1 MPDSLDQSPFLP
13 KLAPKEYRQ
22 ALGRYATG
30 IAVITIMTDD
40 GPIGMTVNSF
50 ASVSL
55 NPPLVLWSP
64 DKSSKRYEAFVK
76 AKYFA
81 VHVLSDKQ
89 KDVCDGFARN
99 ALSCSD
105 FPYENNQH
113 AVPLLKGCVAIF
125 ECRQYQCLDGGDHT
139 IILGEVEQ
147 ARYKQANSLIFAH
160 GSFSQTTNAQ
170 LDHTQ

>member
-1 MPDSLDQSPFLP
+1 MSDLIDLDPILP
-13 KLAPKEYRQ
+13 KVAPKEYRQ
-22 ALGRYATG
+22 ALGRFATG
-30 IAVITIMTDD
+30 IAVITIMTEN

-64 DKSSKRYEAFVK
+64 DKSSKRYEAFMN
-76 AKYFA
+76 ATHFA
-81 VHVLSDKQ
+81 VHVLSDEQ

-99 ALSCSD
+99 AFAFSD
-105 FPYENNQH
+105 FPHENNQH
-113 AVPLLKGCVAIF
+113 GVPLLKGCVAIF

-147 ARYKQANSLIFAH
+147 ARYKKANSLIFAH

-170 LDHTQ
+170 LDHAQ